1 MRKETSYSAARAR
14 LASLCDEVAEG
25 AEPIYITRRG
35 APTVALIAATE
46 LRGLEETAHLLRS
59 PANAAR
65 LLAAVARA
73 RQGAGRSLTPGQLKK
88 RAGLEPAR

>member
-1 MRKETSYSAARAR
+1 MRRETTYSAARAR

-35 APTVALIAATE
+35 APTVALIAASE

-65 LLAAVARA
+65 LLGAIGRA
-73 RQGAGRSLTPGQLKK
+73 SKGSGSRLSSAQLRK
-88 RAGLEPAR
+88 RAGVEP

>member
-1 MRKETSYSAARAR
+1 MARETSYSAARAR
-14 LASLCDEVAEG
+14 LASLCDEVAES

-35 APTVALIAATE
+35 APTVALIAASE

-59 PANAAR
+59 PANAER

-73 RQGAGRSLTPGQLKK
+73 RKGAGNRLTPPQLRK
-88 RAGLEPAR
+88 RAGLTSTK

>member
-1 MRKETSYSAARAR
+1 MARETSYSAARAR

-35 APTVALIAATE
+35 APTVALIAASE
-46 LRGLEETAHLLRS
+46 LRGLQETAHLLRS

-65 LLAAVARA
+65 LLAALARA
-73 RQGAGRSLTPGQLKK
+73 KKGAGTRLTPARLSK
-88 RAGLEPAR
+88 RFEIEPKG

>member
-1 MRKETSYSAARAR
+1 MARETSYSAARAR

-25 AEPIYITRRG
+25 TEPIYITRRG
-35 APTVALIAATE
+35 APTVALIAASE

-59 PANAAR
+59 PANAER

-73 RQGAGRSLTPGQLKK
+73 RKGAGNRLTPPQLRK
-88 RAGLEPAR
+88 RAGIEPDK

>member
-1 MRKETSYSAARAR
+1 MRKETTYSAARAQ

-25 AEPIYITRRG
+25 TEPIYITRRG
-35 APTVALIAATE
+35 APTVALIAASE

-65 LLAAVARA
+65 LLAALERA
-73 RQGAGRSLTPGQLKK
+73 RKGGGSRLTTAQLRK
-88 RAGLEPAR
+88 RAGLEPKD

>member
-1 MRKETSYSAARAR
+1 MAKETSYSAARAR

-25 AEPIYITRRG
+25 TEPIYITRRG
-35 APTVALIAATE
+35 APTVALIAASE

-73 RQGAGRSLTPGQLKK
+73 RRAPATGLTPAHSGSAL
-88 RAGLEPAR
+88 GIEPKG